1 VDSGAG
7 PVVACCRGAHGWARR
22 GRPGAV
28 RVRRWPKEGERKEG
42 KKQERKEKGK
52 RKGRKRER
60 IKEKEKVKME
70 KKREK
75 ELGTFEEFLEKLGG
89 RKKVF
94 LWGFLVFRVLA

>member
-7 PVVACCRGAHGWARR
+7 PVVACCQGAYGWARR

-28 RVRRWPKEGERKEG
+28 GVGRWPKKGERKEG

-60 IKEKEKVKME
+60 IKEKEKVK
-70 KKREK
+70 
-75 ELGTFEEFLEKLGG
+75 
-89 RKKVF
+89 
-94 LWGFLVFRVLA
+94 